1 MKILIAIIAISLSSC
16 STTNKHKVIT
26 KTSTDSVSVVK
37 ETAIKN
43 TDSTGVKKANIV
55 VIKEGEGSYEK
66 ETVYEFSTNLLGHGL
81 TKHYIDSMNAIGQPL
96 KTGEIYPVD
105 PSDYFPVKITIK
117 EKGQNKSKE
126 TKTDLSTDSAVEKTT
141 EVVTKDN
148 KTDLHKTEFTKDKTV
163 KRTGVSVGVWIW
175 GGIAIAIGLLGWYFG
190 WWTWLFALLK
200 RRKK

>member
-1 MKILIAIIAISLSSC
+1 MKILIVIIAIALSSC

-37 ETAIKN
+37 ETAVKN
-43 TDSTGVKKANIV
+43 TDSSGVKKANVV

-66 ETVYEFSTNLLGHGL
+66 ETIFEFPL
-81 TKHYIDSMNAIGQPL
+81 TSKEKAA
-96 KTGEIYPVD
+96 E
-105 PSDYFPVKITIK
+105 YFPVKITVK

-126 TKTDLSTDSAVEKTT
+126 TKTDLSTDSAVKKTT
-141 EVVTKDN
+141 EAVTKDN

-175 GGIAIAIGLLGWYFG
+175 GVIAIAIGLLGWYFG
-190 WWTWLFALLK
+190 WWTWLFGLLK

>member
-1 MKILIAIIAISLSSC
+1 MKILIAIIAIALSSC

-26 KTSTDSVSVVK
+26 KTSVDSTSVVK
-37 ETAIKN
+37 ETAVKN
-43 TDSTGVKKANIV
+43 TDSTGVKKANVV

-66 ETVYEFSTNLLGHGL
+66 ETIFEFITNLGPPL

-96 KTGEIYPVD
+96 KIGEIYPVD
-105 PSDYFPVKITIK
+105 RSDYFPIKITVK

-126 TKTDLSTDSAVEKTT
+126 TKTDLSTDSAVKKTT
-141 EVVTKDN
+141 EAVTKDN

-163 KRTGVSVGVWIW
+163 KRTGVSAGVWIW